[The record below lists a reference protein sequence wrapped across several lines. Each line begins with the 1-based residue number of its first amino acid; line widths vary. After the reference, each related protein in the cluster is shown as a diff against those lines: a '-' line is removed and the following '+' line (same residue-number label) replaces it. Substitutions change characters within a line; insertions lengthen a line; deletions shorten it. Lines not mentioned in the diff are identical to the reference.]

1 MGATARTIY
10 NEIVQVAK
18 KRDCIYDSDLAS
30 AASLSEYS
38 PDDRGLIFVILDN
51 INRLEYLSGR
61 PLLTAV
67 VIGESTEM
75 PGAGFFDLAKRLG
88 EYDGDDHELYWHK
101 ELRRVHDYWSR
112 RG

>member
-1 MGATARTIY
+1 MGVMANTIY
-10 NEIVQVAK
+10 NEIVAVAK
-18 KRDCIYDSDLAS
+18 KRDCIYDSDLTNL
-30 AASLSEYS
+30 ASLDEFS
-38 PDDRGLIFVILDN
+38 PDDRGLVFVILDN

-67 VIGESTEM
+67 VIGEYTDM
-75 PGAGFFDLAKRLG
+75 PGVGFFDLAKRLG
-88 EYDGDDHELYWHK
+88 EYDGNDHEIYWHK

>member
-18 KRDCIYDSDLAS
+18 NRDCIYDYDLAD
-30 AASLSEYS
+30 AASLCEHS
-38 PDDRGLIFVILDN
+38 PNDRGLIFVILDN

-67 VIGESTEM
+67 VIGESTDL
-75 PGAGFFDLAKRLG
+75 PGVAFFDLAKRLG
-88 EYDGDDHELYWHK
+88 EYDGGDHERYWHE
-101 ELRRVHDYWSR
+101 ELRRVHDYWAR